1 MRMDKLTTAVQQ
13 ALSDGQSLAVQK
25 DHNILA
31 PVHIFSALLQ
41 DRTGTVWTLLG
52 QMGVNLEQLL
62 KGVSDLLAALPVVR
76 PNRGEVQPGPELIR
90 WLNLAEKKAHEL
102 GDDFISTEVLF

>member
-52 QMGVNLEQLL
+52 QMGC
-62 KGVSDLLAALPVVR
+62 KP
-76 PNRGEVQPGPELIR
+76 
-90 WLNLAEKKAHEL
+90 
-102 GDDFISTEVLF
+102 

>member
-31 PVHIFSALLQ
+31 PVHYFPRCFKI
-41 DRTGTVWTLLG
+41 
-52 QMGVNLEQLL
+52 EQAPFGRFWV
-62 KGVSDLLAALPVVR
+62 KWV
-76 PNRGEVQPGPELIR
+76 
-90 WLNLAEKKAHEL
+90 
-102 GDDFISTEVLF
+102 